1 MLLIK
6 SIALLLITSLIIILP
21 NNTVKASN
29 EEKISDKEMKQD
41 IEDTQKDTEQKKKC
55 LENDNKYDY
64 CDKTSNDAANS
75 IRDIGEQLT
84 KLAGK

>member
-75 IRDIGEQLT
+75 IRDIGEQLK

>member
-6 SIALLLITSLIIILP
+6 SIALLLITSLVIILP
-21 NNTVKASN
+21 NNTVEASN
-29 EEKISDKEMKQD
+29 EENISDKEMKKD

-64 CDKTSNDAANS
+64 CDKTSNEATNS
-75 IRDIGEQLT
+75 ISDIAEQLK
-84 KLAGK
+84 KLSGK